1 MYYNH
6 PLFSFNVKMWK
17 YLGFIEFKRINQA
30 LLILIIPCLIN
41 LCQVMNIAYNWNDM
55 SVIAIGLF
63 MTAIL
68 FNALVRITTVMRNQ
82 SKFIEFFEM
91 IEKWYREI
99 EMGSDEGA
107 WDLLKHIPR
116 RTRLISI
123 LSFSFAAGAA
133 VASATIPLFVE
144 QRSLPYDMHIPFYDH
159 LKSPMYEIL
168 YFMQG
173 FISMPF
179 CVLTYVPFTNLFIAW
194 LTFGISLLQILR
206 YKLESLPHEN
216 DEEMLKQLI
225 ELIRFHHRIINFG
238 QTLESL
244 VSFVCL
250 VELVLF
256 TLMLC
261 VLLASF
267 LVMDNV
273 MSKIATCI
281 YIFCILYAL
290 FIPYWHANE
299 FSWESTKIA
308 DAAYNIK
315 WTRSNIKIRKCIA
328 MLILRSQTPL
338 KIKAGGIF
346 PMTLEAFQALLN
358 TTYTYFTMFKGMM
371 GKEPNVHD
379 RDQ

>member
-1 MYYNH
+1 MYYTH
-6 PLFSFNVKMWK
+6 PLFSFNIKMWK
-17 YLGFIEFKRINQA
+17 YLGFIDYERIDRPVI
-30 LLILIIPCLIN
+30 ILIIPCFIN
-41 LCQVMNIAYNWNDM
+41 LCQFMNIAYNWNDM

-68 FNALVRITTVMRNQ
+68 FNALVRILTVRKNQ
-82 SKFIEFFEM
+82 CKFIEFFEM
-91 IEKWYREI
+91 IENWYHEI
-99 EMGSDEGA
+99 EMGSDRED

-116 RTRLISI
+116 RTRMISN
-123 LSFSFAAGAA
+123 LSFLFAAGAA
-133 VASATIPLFVE
+133 GASAMIPLFLE
-144 QRSLPYDMHIPFYDH
+144 ERSLPYDIYIPMCDH

-168 YFMQG
+168 YVMES

-179 CVLTYVPFTNLFIAW
+179 CVLTYVPFTNLFIAC

-206 YKLESLPHEN
+206 HKLESLPYEN
-216 DEEMLKQLI
+216 DEQMLKQLM
-225 ELIRFHHRIINFG
+225 ELIRFHHKIINYC
-238 QTLESL
+238 QTLECL

-250 VELVLF
+250 VELLLF

-273 MSKIATCI
+273 MSKIAICI

-308 DAAYNIK
+308 DAAYNIN
-315 WTRSNIKIRKCIA
+315 WTKSNIKIRKCIA
-328 MLILRSQTPL
+328 ILMLRSQTPL
-338 KIKAGGIF
+338 KIRAGGIF

-358 TTYTYFTMFKGMM
+358 ATYTYFTMFKGMM
-371 GKEPNVHD
+371 GKESTILNNE
-379 RDQ
+379 Q

>member
-6 PLFSFNVKMWK
+6 PLFSFNIKMWK
-17 YLGFIEFKRINQA
+17 LLGFIEFERIDRA
-30 LLILIIPCLIN
+30 IVILIFPCFIN
-41 LCQVMNIAYNWNDM
+41 TCQFMNIAYNLHDM

-68 FNALVRITTVMRNQ
+68 FNALVRILTVMKNQ

-91 IEKWYREI
+91 IENWYHEI
-99 EMGSDEGA
+99 EMGSDAGA
-107 WDLLKHIPR
+107 WNLLKHVPR

-123 LSFSFAAGAA
+123 VSFSFAAGAA
-133 VASATIPLFVE
+133 GASAMIPLFLE
-144 QRSLPYDMHIPFYDH
+144 ERCLPYDIYVPKCDH
-159 LKSPMYEIL
+159 LKSPVYEIL
-168 YFMQG
+168 YFMESC
-173 FISMPF
+173 ISMPF
-179 CVLTYVPFTNLFIAW
+179 CLLTYVPFTNLFITW
-194 LTFGISLLQILR
+194 LTFGIRLLQILR
-206 YKLESLPHEN
+206 HKLESLPHEN
-216 DEEMLKQLI
+216 DEEMLKQLK
-225 ELIRFHHRIINFG
+225 ELIRFHHRIMDFG
-238 QTLESL
+238 KTLESL

-267 LVMDNV
+267 LLMDNV
-273 MSKIATCI
+273 MLKMAICI

-308 DAAYNIK
+308 DAAYNIN
-315 WTRSNIKIRKCIA
+315 WTRSNTKIRKCIA
-328 MLILRSQTPL
+328 ILMLRSQTPI

-371 GKEPNVHD
+371 GKEHPMLNK
-379 RDQ
+379 